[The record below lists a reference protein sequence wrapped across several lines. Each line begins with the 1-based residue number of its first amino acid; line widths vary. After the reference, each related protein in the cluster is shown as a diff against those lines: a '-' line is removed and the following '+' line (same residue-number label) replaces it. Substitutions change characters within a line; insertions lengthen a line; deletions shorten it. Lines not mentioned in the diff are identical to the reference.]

1 MNKNSLNI
9 NSTNSINETKEKSRN
24 EKDLLEFLQHA
35 LSCTYISD
43 LHTGQY
49 NERAKLILEKIDIR
63 NFSLNQI
70 RDAIEY
76 VYSTFEDE
84 NNNIKNK

>member
-9 NSTNSINETKEKSRN
+9 NSTNSTNETKESSMD
-24 EKDLLEFLQHA
+24 EKDLLEFLQYA

-43 LHTGQY
+43 LKTEQY
-49 NERAKLILEKIDIR
+49 NKRAKLILEKIDIR
-63 NFSLNQI
+63 NFSMNQI

-76 VYSTFEDE
+76 IYSSFEDITNE
-84 NNNIKNK
+84 NL

>member
-1 MNKNSLNI
+1 MNKDS
-9 NSTNSINETKEKSRN
+9 TKENSMN

-35 LSCTYISD
+35 LGCTYISD
-43 LHTGQY
+43 LQTEKY
-49 NERAKLILEKIDIR
+49 NKRAKLILEKIDIR

-76 VYSTFEDE
+76 VYYTFNDITDG
-84 NNNIKNK
+84 NS

>member
-9 NSTNSINETKEKSRN
+9 NSTNSMEETKESSMD

-35 LSCTYISD
+35 LNCTYISD
-43 LHTGQY
+43 LHTKQY
-49 NERAKLILEKIDIR
+49 NKRAKLILEKIDIR
-63 NFSLNQI
+63 NYSLNQI

-76 VYSTFEDE
+76 VYSTFEDITNE
-84 NNNIKNK
+84 NL